1 MEGLFLLK
9 EIIIPRDQMCE
20 IDLKDAYFTISSK
33 EISET
38 RQISMD
44 VQAVPV
50 SLFIIRSVFSTMDFY
65 KVNEIE
71 SLF

>member
-1 MEGLFLLK
+1 
-9 EIIIPRDQMCE
+9 MCE

-50 SLFIIRSVFSTMDFY
+50 SLFIFRSVFSTMDFY

-71 SLF
+71 SLFWEGFFSKW

>member
-1 MEGLFLLK
+1 MTGERPCDKPQGSILEYPYVHSKMEGLFLLK

-20 IDLKDAYFTISSK
+20 IDLKEAYFTISSK

-50 SLFIIRSVFSTMDFY
+50 
-65 KVNEIE
+65 
-71 SLF
+71 